1 MRQQL
6 PRSGSPFAC
15 FCSQTLACP
24 LAEKNTSHES
34 TCESLELGGSGK
46 LPGQT
51 LGIVLAGHTAMNE
64 ANAVEA
70 GLKSRVLLYKG
81 CERKP
86 LFLANA
92 FCLPQIA
99 RT

>member
-1 MRQQL
+1 
-6 PRSGSPFAC
+6 
-15 FCSQTLACP
+15 
-24 LAEKNTSHES
+24 
-34 TCESLELGGSGK
+34 
-46 LPGQT
+46 
-51 LGIVLAGHTAMNE
+51 MNE
-64 ANAVEA
+64 ASAVEA